1 MTTIGKCPV
10 LTGNSL
16 PVQPKRKK
24 QQNILKGHTKVARN
38 VGEKK
43 GSTNVGRQVG
53 SLVGRQVETNKN

>member
-16 PVQPKRKK
+16 PMQPKRKK

-43 GSTNVGRQVG
+43 GRTNAGRQVAF
-53 SLVGRQVETNKN
+53 